1 MSWVLRTRSKT
12 HDGNEYHYYYYH
24 YDLIINNQ
32 YHADLP
38 GGHCWWSTCY
48 LTELSDLCIQLL
60 CGVHWLFSRRRYPH
74 GRNMNPGR
82 NCRVSLH
89 RLCVNP
95 FESVNPS
102 TPPPAGRPAR
112 VVNQIQAQ
120 QTLRTSVLM
129 VTPFYF
135 YAQRQENDRKLE
147 KRRGG

>member
-1 MSWVLRTRSKT
+1 MSWVLRTRSRT
-12 HDGNEYHYYYYH
+12 HDVYEYHYYYH

-102 TPPPAGRPAR
+102 TPPPPAAPPELWIR
-112 VVNQIQAQ
+112 SRRSRHSAHRSSWW
-120 QTLRTSVLM
+120 LRR
-129 VTPFYF
+129 FYF